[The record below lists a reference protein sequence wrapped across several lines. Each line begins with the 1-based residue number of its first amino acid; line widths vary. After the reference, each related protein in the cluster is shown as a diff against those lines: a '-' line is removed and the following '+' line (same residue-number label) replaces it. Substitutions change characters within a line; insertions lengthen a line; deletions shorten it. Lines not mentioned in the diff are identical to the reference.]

1 MRLASLAL
9 AALMATTPVAM
20 TPVAVSA
27 QDASVPM
34 RDRTERIGLSGRRG
48 PSLFRPGFAVG
59 EYTGW
64 ASLRDNEVRLPWQ
77 SRDFTSAELSIVI
90 PGGEVTA
97 SCGGGQGHREI
108 LGITFDREPLSYDC
122 DYAGAAPADAAM
134 GLALARGSILRRL
147 QQPQR
152 AGFLMWNGVEYRTE
166 TRRLGGLPFGG
177 GAVMGYVI
185 SRDGVEVGGVDL
197 NGMRP
202 TFYLPPQGSPD
213 RDAVAVFA
221 LSLWA
226 FRDPANR

>member
-1 MRLASLAL
+1 MRFAALAL
-9 AALMATTPVAM
+9 VAMITAAPVAAA
-20 TPVAVSA
+20 PVVGAA
-27 QDASVPM
+27 QDAAVPM
-34 RDRTERIGLSGRRG
+34 RDRTERIGLAGRRG

-64 ASLRDNEVRLPWQ
+64 ASIRDNEVRLPWQ
-77 SRDFTSAELSIVI
+77 SRDFTSAELSIVT

-97 SCGGGQGHREI
+97 SCGGGQGHRNI
-108 LGITFDREPLSYDC
+108 LGITFDREPISYDC
-122 DYAGAAPADAAM
+122 DYAGSAPADAAM
-134 GLALARGSILRRL
+134 GLALSRGSFLRRL

-152 AGFLMWNGVEYRTE
+152 AGFLTWNGVEYRTE
-166 TRRLGGLPFGG
+166 TRRIGGLPFGNG
-177 GAVMGYVI
+177 VLGYVI
-185 SRDGVEVGGVDL
+185 SRDGVEVGGVEL
-197 NGMRP
+197 NGLRP

>member
-1 MRLASLAL
+1 MRFLVLAFAALL
-9 AALMATTPVAM
+9 AAAPVA
-20 TPVAVSA
+20 ASA
-27 QDASVPM
+27 QDASIPM
-34 RDRTERIGLSGRRG
+34 RDRTERIGLAGRRG

-77 SRDFTSAELSIVI
+77 SRDFTSAEMSIVT

-97 SCGGGQGHREI
+97 SCGGGQGHREF
-108 LGITFDREPLSYDC
+108 LGIPFDREPISYDC
-122 DYAGAAPADAAM
+122 DYAGSAPADAAM
-134 GLALARGSILRRL
+134 GLARARGSFLARL

-152 AGFLMWNGVEYRTE
+152 AGFLIWNGVEYRTQ
-166 TRRLGGLPFGG
+166 TRRIGGLPIGNG
-177 GAVMGYVI
+177 VLGYVI
-185 SRDGVEVGGVDL
+185 SRDGVEVGGVEL
-197 NGMRP
+197 NGLRP

>member
-1 MRLASLAL
+1 MSFAALAL
-9 AALMATTPVAM
+9 VALITAAPVTSVAGAT
-20 TPVAVSA
+20 
-27 QDASVPM
+27 QDAAVPM
-34 RDRTERIGLSGRRG
+34 RDRTERIGLAGRRG

-64 ASLRDNEVRLPWQ
+64 ASIRDNEVRLPWQ
-77 SRDFTSAELSIVI
+77 SRDFTSAELSIVT

-97 SCGGGQGHREI
+97 SCGGGQGHRNI
-108 LGITFDREPLSYDC
+108 LGITFDREPISYDC
-122 DYAGAAPADAAM
+122 DYAGSAPADAAM
-134 GLALARGSILRRL
+134 GLALSRGSFLRRI

-166 TRRLGGLPFGG
+166 TRRIGGLPFGNG
-177 GAVMGYVI
+177 VLGYVI
-185 SRDGVEVGGVDL
+185 SRDGVEVGGVEL
-197 NGMRP
+197 NGLRP
-202 TFYLPPQGSPD
+202 TLYLPPQGSPD

>member
-1 MRLASLAL
+1 MRLAVLAL
-9 AALMATTPVAM
+9 AALLAAA
-20 TPVAVSA
+20 PVAVSA

-34 RDRTERIGLSGRRG
+34 RDRTERIGLAGRRG

-59 EYTGW
+59 EFTGW

-77 SRDFTSAELSIVI
+77 SRDFTSAELSIVT
-90 PGGEVTA
+90 PRGEISA
-97 SCGGGQGHREI
+97 SCGGGQGRREF

-122 DYAGAAPADAAM
+122 DYSGAAPADAAM

-152 AGFLMWNGVEYRTE
+152 AGFLIWNGVEYRTE
-166 TRRLGGLPFGG
+166 TRRVGGLPFGG
-177 GAVMGYVI
+177 GGVLGYIVT
-185 SRDGVEVGGVDL
+185 RDGVEVGGVDL

-213 RDAVAVFA
+213 REAVAVFT